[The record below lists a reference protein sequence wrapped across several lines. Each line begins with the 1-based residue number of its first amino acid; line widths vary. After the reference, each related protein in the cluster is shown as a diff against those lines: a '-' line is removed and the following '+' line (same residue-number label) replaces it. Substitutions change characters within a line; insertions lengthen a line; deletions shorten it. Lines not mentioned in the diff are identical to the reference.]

1 MVILFETY
9 KLKQQKNKR
18 TKNSR
23 HPASLLTLSTTE
35 RIEKFFMS
43 NLAQRRILLGITG
56 GIAAYKSI
64 ELIRLLTKA
73 GADVQVVLTEGAK
86 AFVTEM
92 TLQAISGHPV
102 RSTLLDPNAEA
113 GMGHIE
119 LAKWADLIV
128 IAPASADFM
137 ARYTQ
142 GMANDLLSTLCIATE
157 SPVLI
162 APAMN
167 QAMWRHPAT
176 QANAKLLTKRGV
188 LSIGPADGAQ
198 ACGDVGPG
206 RMSEPADIFNAITEY
221 FQTTE
226 IEQNLAGQHWVITA
240 GPTMEAI
247 DPVRY
252 ISNHSSGKMGYAL
265 AAAALK
271 RGAAVTLISGPTQ
284 CPPPKGANVI
294 SVKSADDM
302 LAACEQHMKVP
313 ADVFIG
319 AAAVADFKMKTTT
332 DQKMKKQSDTD
343 EMQLTLVKNP
353 DIIATLSKNKRAKT
367 MVGFA
372 AETQNVIEYAQ
383 GKLERKGLDI
393 IIANDVSRTDIG
405 FNQDEN
411 QVTVITHN
419 ETWSPDK
426 AAKSELANQLVEFIY
441 THSL

>member
-1 MVILFETY
+1 
-9 KLKQQKNKR
+9 
-18 TKNSR
+18 
-23 HPASLLTLSTTE
+23 
-35 RIEKFFMS
+35 MS
-43 NLAQRRILLGITG
+43 SLAQKRILLGITG

-73 GADVQVVLTEGAK
+73 NAEVQVVLTEGAK

-92 TLQAISGHPV
+92 TLQAISGNPV

-137 ARYTQ
+137 ARYAQ
-142 GMANDLLSTLCIATE
+142 GMANDLLSTLCLATE

-176 QANAKLLTKRGV
+176 QANAKLLAERGV
-188 LSIGPADGAQ
+188 LNIGPADGAQ
-198 ACGDVGPG
+198 ACGDIGPG
-206 RMSEPADIFNAITEY
+206 RMSEPNDIFNAVIAH
-221 FQTTE
+221 FQGSL
-226 IEQNLAGQHWVITA
+226 IEQDLTGQHWVITA
-240 GPTMEAI
+240 GPTMESI

-265 AAAALK
+265 ASAAIA
-271 RGAAVTLISGPTQ
+271 RGARVTLVSGPVQLT
-284 CPPPKGANVI
+284 PPTGANI
-294 SVKSADDM
+294 IAVKSADEM
-302 LAACEQHMKVP
+302 LAACEQSMSTQ

-319 AAAVADFKMKTTT
+319 AAAVADFKMKAAS

-343 EMQLTLVKNP
+343 EMTLTLVKNP
-353 DIIATLSKNKRAKT
+353 DIIATLVLQKRAKT
-367 MVGFA
+367 IIGFA
-372 AETQNVIEYAQ
+372 AETQNVTEYAKS
-383 GKLERKGLDI
+383 KLERKGLDI
-393 IIANDVSRTDIG
+393 IIANDVSRSDIG

-411 QVTVITHN
+411 QVTVITKDK
-419 ETWSPDK
+419 TWSPDK
-426 AAKSELANQLVEFIY
+426 AAKSDLANQLVEFIQQY
-441 THSL
+441 IKSAI

>member
-1 MVILFETY
+1 
-9 KLKQQKNKR
+9 
-18 TKNSR
+18 
-23 HPASLLTLSTTE
+23 
-35 RIEKFFMS
+35 MS
-43 NLAQRRILLGITG
+43 NLAQKRILLGITG

-73 GADVQVVLTEGAK
+73 GAEVQVVLTDGAK

-137 ARYTQ
+137 ARYAQ
-142 GMANDLLSTLCIATE
+142 GMANDLLSTLCLATE
-157 SPVLI
+157 SPVLL

-176 QANAKLLTKRGV
+176 QANAKLLAERSV

-198 ACGDVGPG
+198 ACGDIGPG
-206 RMSEPADIFNAITEY
+206 RMSEPSDIFNAVTAHFENDSIT
-221 FQTTE
+221 QD
-226 IEQNLAGQHWVITA
+226 LSGQHWVITA

-247 DPVRY
+247 DPVRF

-265 AAAALK
+265 AKAAMA
-271 RGAAVTLISGPTQ
+271 RGAKVTLISGPVQ
-284 CPPPKGANVI
+284 IAIPSGAHVI
-294 SVKSADDM
+294 AVKSADDM
-302 LAACEQHMKVP
+302 LAACQQSMNTQ

-319 AAAVADFKMKTTT
+319 AAAVADFKMKTAC

-343 EMQLTLVKNP
+343 EVTLTLVKNP
-353 DIIATLSKNKRAKT
+353 DIIATLAQQKRAKT
-367 MVGFA
+367 IVGFA
-372 AETQNVIEYAQ
+372 AETQNVIEYAKS
-383 GKLERKGLDI
+383 KLERKGLDM
-393 IIANDVSRTDIG
+393 IIANDVSRADIG
-405 FNQDEN
+405 FNQDDN
-411 QVTVITHN
+411 QVTVITKDK
-419 ETWSPDK
+419 TWSPDK
-426 AAKSELANQLVEFIY
+426 ATKSQLASVLVEFIQQH
-441 THSL
+441 TKPAL

>member
-1 MVILFETY
+1 
-9 KLKQQKNKR
+9 
-18 TKNSR
+18 
-23 HPASLLTLSTTE
+23 
-35 RIEKFFMS
+35 MS
-43 NLAQRRILLGITG
+43 NLAQKRILLGITG

-73 GADVQVVLTEGAK
+73 GAEVQVVLTDGAK

-137 ARYTQ
+137 ARYAQ
-142 GMANDLLSTLCIATE
+142 GMANDLLSTLCLATE
-157 SPVLI
+157 SPVLL

-176 QANAKLLTKRGV
+176 QANTKLLTERGV

-198 ACGDVGPG
+198 ACGDIGPG
-206 RMSEPADIFNAITEY
+206 RMSEPSDIFNAVIAHFENDSIT
-221 FQTTE
+221 QD
-226 IEQNLAGQHWVITA
+226 LSGQHWVITA

-247 DPVRY
+247 DPVRF

-265 AAAALK
+265 ATAAIA
-271 RGAAVTLISGPTQ
+271 RGAKVTLISGPVQITA
-284 CPPPKGANVI
+284 PSGANLI
-294 SVKSADDM
+294 LVKSADDM
-302 LAACEQHMKVP
+302 LAACQQSMNNQ

-319 AAAVADFKMKTTT
+319 AAAVADFKMKTAC

-343 EMQLTLVKNP
+343 EVTLTLVKNP
-353 DIIATLSKNKRAKT
+353 DIIATLAQQKRAKT
-367 MVGFA
+367 IVGFA
-372 AETQNVIEYAQ
+372 AETQNVIEYAKS
-383 GKLERKGLDI
+383 KLERKGLDM
-393 IIANDVSRTDIG
+393 IIANDVSRADIG
-405 FNQDEN
+405 FNQDDN
-411 QVTVITHN
+411 QVTVITKDK
-419 ETWSPDK
+419 TWSPDK
-426 AAKSELANQLVEFIY
+426 AAKSQLASVLVEFIQQH
-441 THSL
+441 TKPAL

>member
-1 MVILFETY
+1 
-9 KLKQQKNKR
+9 
-18 TKNSR
+18 
-23 HPASLLTLSTTE
+23 
-35 RIEKFFMS
+35 MS
-43 NLAQRRILLGITG
+43 HLAQKRILLGITG

-73 GADVQVVLTEGAK
+73 GADVQVVLTDGAK

-128 IAPASADFM
+128 VAPASADFM

-176 QANAKLLTKRGV
+176 QANTALLAERGV

-198 ACGDVGPG
+198 ACGDIGPG
-206 RMSEPADIFNAITEY
+206 RMSEPADIFNAISEH
-221 FQTTE
+221 FQTTS
-226 IEQNLAGQHWVITA
+226 IKQDLAGQHWVITA

-265 AAAALK
+265 ASSALQ
-271 RGAAVTLISGPTQ
+271 RGATVTLVSGPVQ
-284 CPPPKGANVI
+284 CTPPEGVNLV
-294 SVKSADDM
+294 SVKSADEM
-302 LAACEQHMKVP
+302 LAACEQAMEKQ

-319 AAAVADFKMKTTT
+319 AAAVADFKMKTVT
-332 DQKMKKQSDTD
+332 DQKMKKKSDTN
-343 EMQLTLVKNP
+343 EIQLTLVKNP
-353 DIIATLSKNKRAKT
+353 DIIATLAQQKRSKV

-372 AETQNVIEYAQ
+372 AETQNVIEYAK

-393 IIANDVSRTDIG
+393 IIANDVSRSDIG
-405 FNQDEN
+405 FNKDEN
-411 QVTVITHN
+411 QVTVITKEN
-419 ETWSPDK
+419 TWEPAK
-426 AAKSELANQLVEFIY
+426 AAKSELANQLVNFIY
-441 THSL
+441 EHTQAN

>member
-1 MVILFETY
+1 
-9 KLKQQKNKR
+9 
-18 TKNSR
+18 
-23 HPASLLTLSTTE
+23 
-35 RIEKFFMS
+35 MS
-43 NLAQRRILLGITG
+43 NLAQKRILLGITG

-92 TLQAISGHPV
+92 TLQAISGYPV

-137 ARYTQ
+137 ARYAQ

-157 SPVLI
+157 SPVLL

-176 QANAKLLTKRGV
+176 QANANLLNERGV

-198 ACGDVGPG
+198 ACGDIGPG
-206 RMSEPADIFNAITEY
+206 RMSEPSDIFNAVITH
-221 FQTTE
+221 FQGST
-226 IEQNLAGQHWVITA
+226 IEKDLTDQHWVITA

-265 AAAALK
+265 ASAAIA
-271 RGAAVTLISGPTQ
+271 RGAKVTLISGPVQIT
-284 CPPPKGANVI
+284 PPIGANVI
-294 SVKSADDM
+294 AVKSADEM
-302 LAACEQHMKVP
+302 LAACEKSMNTQ
-313 ADVFIG
+313 ADIFIG
-319 AAAVADFKMKTTT
+319 AAAVADFKMKAAR
-332 DQKMKKQSDTD
+332 DQKMKKQADT
-343 EMQLTLVKNP
+343 EELTLTLVKNP
-353 DIIATLSKNKRAKT
+353 DIIATLAQQKRAKT
-367 MVGFA
+367 IVGFA
-372 AETQNVIEYAQ
+372 AETQNVIEYAKS
-383 GKLERKGLDI
+383 KLERKGLDI
-393 IIANDVSRTDIG
+393 IIANDVSRADIG

-411 QVTVITHN
+411 QVTVITKDK
-419 ETWSPDK
+419 TWSPDK
-426 AAKSELANQLVEFIY
+426 AAKSDLANQLVEFIQQ
-441 THSL
+441 HIKSAS

>member
-1 MVILFETY
+1 
-9 KLKQQKNKR
+9 
-18 TKNSR
+18 
-23 HPASLLTLSTTE
+23 
-35 RIEKFFMS
+35 MS
-43 NLAQRRILLGITG
+43 NLAQKRILLGITG

-73 GADVQVVLTEGAK
+73 GAEVQVVLTEGAK

-119 LAKWADLIV
+119 LAKWADLIL

-137 ARYTQ
+137 ARYAQ
-142 GMANDLLSTLCIATE
+142 GMANDLLSTLCLATE
-157 SPVLI
+157 SPVLL

-176 QANAKLLTKRGV
+176 QANAKLLTERGV

-198 ACGDVGPG
+198 ACGDIGPG
-206 RMSEPADIFNAITEY
+206 RMSEPSEIFNAVNTH
-221 FQTTE
+221 FQNTSV
-226 IEQNLAGQHWVITA
+226 EQDLAGQHWVITA

-247 DPVRY
+247 DPVRF

-265 AAAALK
+265 AAAAIA
-271 RGAAVTLISGPTQ
+271 RGAKVTLISGPVQIST
-284 CPPPKGANVI
+284 PANANI
-294 SVKSADDM
+294 INVKSADEM
-302 LAACEQHMKVP
+302 LAACQQSMSAQ

-319 AAAVADFKMKTTT
+319 AAAVADFKMKAAC

-343 EMQLTLVKNP
+343 EVTLTLVKNP
-353 DIIATLSKNKRAKT
+353 DIIATLAQQKRART
-367 MVGFA
+367 IVGFA
-372 AETQNVIEYAQ
+372 AETQNVIEYAK
-383 GKLERKGLDI
+383 GKLAKKGLDI
-393 IIANDVSRTDIG
+393 IVANDVSRSDIG

-411 QVTVITHN
+411 QVTVITKDK
-419 ETWSPDK
+419 TWSPDK
-426 AAKSELANQLVEFIY
+426 AAKSELANQLVEFIQQ
-441 THSL
+441 HIKSSS